1 MKRTSDYKT
10 KFGSFK
16 NKTLFEKLSA
26 DQRQFIEELAYN
38 YKFTFQEFRQIAE
51 ASRDLTMWGE
61 EDIIS
66 WWKRYNYDSQTGI
79 LQNKKTALKHLKS
92 FLNQLKQ
99 QEKVYPDKINFNPAM
114 RESRIITA
122 EENDKKIYGMCPV
135 ASDKTVCCNLHTI
148 DAVENCVFGC
158 SYCTIQT
165 FYEKDIHIQKNIREK
180 LNAIPIETSRFY
192 HFGTGQSSDSLVWG
206 NRDGILD
213 AHLEFA
219 AAHPNI
225 LMEFKTKSNNISYFL
240 ENPIP
245 DNIVCSWSLNTD
257 IIIKNEEHFTASLS
271 DRISAAR
278 ECADAGIKVAFHFH
292 PLIWYKGWFSEYPK
306 IASKLIDNFEPI
318 EVLFVSFGSITLIK
332 PVIKKIRNLGNP
344 TKTLQMEFVTD
355 PHGKM
360 TYPDHIKIKMF
371 KRVYEAFTPWKD
383 EIFFYLCMEKTGIWE
398 ESLGYVYDNNDQ
410 FEEDFGKR
418 TMSKIQIPNS

>member
-1 MKRTSDYKT
+1 MKKTIDYKK
-10 KFGSFK
+10 KFDSYR
-16 NKTLFEKLSA
+16 NKTLFGKLSPEQ
-26 DQRQFIEELAYN
+26 QRFIEELAFN
-38 YKFTFQEFRQIAE
+38 YRFSFQEFRQVVE

-66 WWKRYNYDSQTGI
+66 WWGRANHDSQIRTSS
-79 LQNKKTALKHLKS
+79 NKKTALSQLKS

-99 QEKVYPDKINFNPAM
+99 QEKVYPEKIKFTPAM
-114 RESRIITA
+114 RESRIITTD
-122 EENDKKIYGMCPV
+122 ENDKKIFGMCPV
-135 ASDKTVCCNLHTI
+135 ASDKTICCNLYTI

-165 FYEKDIHIQKNIREK
+165 FYEKDIRIQKNIREK
-180 LNAIPIETSRFY
+180 LNAISIDNNRFY

-213 AHLEFA
+213 AHIEFA
-219 AAHPNI
+219 ASHPNI
-225 LMEFKTKSNNISYFL
+225 LMEFKTKSNNIRYFI
-240 ENPIP
+240 ENRIP

-257 IIIKNEEHFTASLS
+257 IIIKNEEHFTASLP
-271 DRISAAR
+271 DRISSAR

-292 PLIWYKGWFSEYPK
+292 PLVWYKGWSDAYTQ
-306 IASKLIDNFEPI
+306 IAAKLMENFDSQ
-318 EVLFVSFGSITLIK
+318 EVLFISFGSITFIK
-332 PVIKKIRNLGNP
+332 PVIQKIRNLGNP

-360 TYPDHIKIKMF
+360 TYPDQIKIEMF
-371 KRVYEAFTPWKD
+371 KQMYKVFSPWKD
-383 EIFFYLCMEKTGIWE
+383 EVFFYLCMEKADIWK
-398 ESLGYVYDNNDQ
+398 ESLGYIYENNDQ

-418 TMSKIQIPNS
+418 TMAKI